1 MNMQCI
7 QHEDNFINSIN
18 ISHLSYLVTTDDYN
32 DTITFLNTLLTTYH
46 TNTNN
51 TSGSGKSNSSS
62 GSGDNV
68 ISMVSKYYRGN
79 TLATTNTNTNHI
91 SSTINHDDT
100 NAINS
105 TTAAA
110 SNTDVV
116 VSIQNDDEKSTI
128 QYTSM
133 SPSVHMTTSTT
144 DMSPTTLTPTTTI
157 VTTSTACDECATEP
171 PPSVIH
177 STVYTRHRIL
187 LHKLVRRSDILSK
200 ILVYLSIPT
209 FLALDSAMSDKGLR
223 HSFLASAAIYIKSYF
238 NGKTLTHNIINW
250 LNIKGILLNNIYLHE
265 NIVYHDYL
273 QIFDLIKKGHNSD
286 FCSISITA
294 TCHIDE
300 KYNGSKLTDTQVIE
314 LFTPTQVPLQHN
326 NTTATTNTNTIPLTL
341 TTYTYNI
348 LELSLF
354 VDTLTDTALHTIA
367 IHTPNLLKISL
378 ISTYKNSFQIS
389 ESGLSNFIT
398 VCGHNLV
405 HFEIIN
411 IGNSIHIDFLDIDV
425 NNYITYN
432 IIYTISQICKKLQ
445 IFKINSNKHISF
457 ESIINILC
465 DNCIYLHTISI
476 KKCINLSASLC
487 DMYTC
492 TTTPTTTTT
501 ATNTT
506 TSTNSSTD
514 TSTTA
519 IDIPTTNTHTH
530 VIQYKHIQAL
540 YIPTSDLNDHSLY
553 ILRILFPNIHT
564 LDISGDNQLGS
575 TVNNTMHTTNTATI
589 HTSTTATPTSAT
601 TDSTTNN
608 TTDYANTNTTTNNS
622 SCINNSTINTN
633 NFINLTC
640 IHLGRI
646 STLTDKHVISI
657 VKQTPL
663 LQIFNINQT
672 IRVSDVLKPNITD
685 NSIIA
690 ITQYCIY
697 IRELYI
703 AYQRRGNITNM
714 SVESL
719 GRHCHNIHI
728 LDISGNNMISDSSI
742 YEFSIGCS
750 SIQRVHTSYCPNITE
765 LGVYILIKHCKQ
777 LERITTSSPLS
788 FTLWHEIQNICKL
801 ACIFDDCDQGLIS
814 APGPRFSSPPV
825 ISATPGNS
833 VRPGF
838 SGRPGNL
845 SLPSTGSMRVG
856 GGGGGGVGNRGRGGG
871 GGGGMLSLSIN
882 TQSPTSATVNKL
894 SSQYNFSTMYLYR

>member
-1 MNMQCI
+1 MQCI

-519 IDIPTTNTHTH
+519 TDIPTTTCTHTH
-530 VIQYKHIQAL
+530 VTQYRHIQAL

-564 LDISGDNQLGS
+564 LDISGDNQIGS
-575 TVNNTMHTTNTATI
+575 PTNNSVHTDSLHTNNNSIHTTTTSTGTNNTDTSNTNSAATSAITSTIHTTN
-589 HTSTTATPTSAT
+589 
-601 TDSTTNN
+601 
-608 TTDYANTNTTTNNS
+608 
-622 SCINNSTINTN
+622 TINTN

-646 STLTDKHVISI
+646 STLTDKHIITI
-657 VKQTPL
+657 VKHTPL
-663 LQIFNINQT
+663 LQILNINQT
-672 IRVSDVLKPNITD
+672 IRVSDILKPNITD

-690 ITQYCIY
+690 ISQYCIY
-697 IRELYI
+697 IQELYI
-703 AYQRRGNITNM
+703 AHQRRGNITNM

-719 GRHCHNIHI
+719 GRHCQHIQI

-742 YEFSIGCS
+742 YELSVGCS
-750 SIQRVHTSYCPNITE
+750 NIQRIYTSYCPNITE

-788 FTLWHEIQNICKL
+788 FTIWHEIQNICIL
-801 ACIFDDCDQGLIS
+801 VCIFDDCDQGLIS
-814 APGPRFSSPPV
+814 APRFSSPPV
-825 ISATPGNS
+825 ISA
-833 VRPGF
+833 RPGF
-838 SGRPGNL
+838 STRPGN
-845 SLPSTGSMRVG
+845 STLPSTGSMRVG
-856 GGGGGGVGNRGRGGG
+856 DSGKGGGGGV
-871 GGGGMLSLSIN
+871 LSLSIN
-882 TQSPTSATVNKL
+882 TQSPNRTTVNKL
-894 SSQYNFSTMYLYR
+894 SSQYNFSTIYLYR